1 MPLRKQEP
9 MTMHEG
15 HRHRLRE
22 RFRREG
28 LENFEP
34 HEVLELLLFYARA
47 RGDVNPLAHALLDA
61 FGSLRGVL
69 EAPVEQLMAVHGVG
83 EETATLIAAMV
94 PMFRRYELCICE
106 ERKRLRNC
114 GEVKEYCRALLT
126 GLRKERFYVLS
137 VSTQMRL
144 IGQRIVA
151 EGSLSEVAAYPRQVV
166 ETALNHNA
174 YGVILCHNHPGG
186 DVRPS
191 VGDVD
196 VTRNLEMV
204 LSRLGIVLIDHI
216 IVSDGQVYSMME
228 HKDFTCS
235 IIARTSSLQ
244 EDDPWDGQWPE

>member
-1 MPLRKQEP
+1 

-47 RGDVNPLAHALLDA
+47 RGDVNPLAHALLDT

-69 EAPVEQLMAVHGVG
+69 EAPVEQLMSVSGVG

-114 GEVKEYCRALLT
+114 VEVKDYCQALLT

-144 IGQRIVA
+144 VGQRMLA
-151 EGSLSEVAAYPRQVV
+151 EGSLSEVAAYPRLVV

-191 VGDVD
+191 VGDVE
-196 VTRNLEMV
+196 VTRSLEMV
-204 LSRLGIVLIDHI
+204 LSRMGIMLIDHV

-228 HKDFTCS
+228 HKDFTSS
-235 IIARTSSLQ
+235 IMERSSGLR
-244 EDDPWDGQWPE
+244 EDDLWDGQWPE